1 MFHTIKRILDIAG
14 DQKKY
19 IYAGIV
25 CNILKTFSMAM
36 MLMAVYVVISHL
48 DSLTAEVIGQ
58 GLGILIASVFG
69 RFLFQWLEDIS
80 MSAKGFDIFRDYRL
94 AIGEKMKSA
103 PMGYFSDQRL
113 GTIQTTLTS
122 TVVELEQY
130 SMLFI
135 TDITGGVSMS
145 VIIIVMMLFFSPWF
159 SLLSLAGLLVG
170 LYVLGMVQKA
180 AAEHTPKV
188 QEAQEELVT
197 QSLEYIRGIAVL
209 RSFSQTVGQDGAVYQ
224 SFRRRQKAAL
234 DQEKAAL
241 PALRL
246 YILVFKLTGCALM
259 FLSTFLYLQG
269 AISLTYCF
277 LFLVASFILYSEMEV
292 MGDGSFLDKKIATE
306 LDRLEAVTNIPS
318 LDRTDKALAP
328 GRFDI
333 ELKEVSFSYGGG
345 RKVIDHVSLKIPQGT
360 TCAVVGPSGS
370 GKTTLC
376 SLIARFWDVQ
386 EGSVCVGG
394 MDVKDCTADSLLKNL
409 SMVFQNVYLFHDS
422 IENNIKFGNPNATHG
437 QVVEAAKRAQCHD
450 FIMALPDGY
459 NTMVGE
465 GGSTLSG
472 GEKQRVSIAR
482 AILKDAPIVILDE
495 ATSSVDPENE
505 PAFGRHPGAD
515 GGQNTHFHRPPAF
528 NRPGRGSDRGGGPGT
543 DRSAGDSRC
552 ADGAGRPLPPVCSGP
567 GAGRGLAAGIIVFLG
582 VVLEGCRKARGRR
595 HDAGGLWPLTAC
607 QVCCLDIL
615 TISHSGGTQPTIHH
629 NKLYLIF
636 RLFSSLY
643 HPE

>member
-145 VIIIVMMLFFSPWF
+145 VIIIVMMMFFSPWF

-224 SFRRRQKAAL
+224 SFHRRQKAAL

-333 ELKEVSFSYGGG
+333 ELKDVSFSYGGG

-394 MDVKDCTADSLLKNL
+394 TDVKDCTADSLLKNL

-422 IENNIKFGNPNATHG
+422 IENNIKFGNPNATHE
-437 QVVEAAKRAQCHD
+437 QVVEAARRAQCHD
-450 FIMALPDGY
+450 FIMALPDGFD
-459 NTMVGE
+459 TQMSQ
-465 GGSTLSG
+465 GGTNVSG
-472 GEKQRVSIAR
+472 GQKQRLCIAR
-482 AILKDAPIVILDE
+482 AMLRHPAILILDDSTSAVDT
-495 ATSSVDPENE
+495 ATDAKIRQSFKENLAGTTVIIIAQRISSVQS
-505 PAFGRHPGAD
+505 AD
-515 GGQNTHFHRPPAF
+515 RILVLDDGHISDIGTHDELMA
-528 NRPGRGSDRGGGPGT
+528 
-543 DRSAGDSRC
+543 RSEIYQEIYQSQQE
-552 ADGAGRPLPPVCSGP
+552 
-567 GAGRGLAAGIIVFLG
+567 G
-582 VVLEGCRKARGRR
+582 VQE
-595 HDAGGLWPLTAC
+595 
-607 QVCCLDIL
+607 
-615 TISHSGGTQPTIHH
+615 
-629 NKLYLIF
+629 
-636 RLFSSLY
+636 
-643 HPE
+643 